1 MTRVPLFEGMF
12 CQYNA
17 YVLFMHACYCCFIQ
31 NRFLLAFAI
40 LYLNPVG
47 VTLLPTCERS
57 YRSYD

>member
-17 YVLFMHACYCCFIQ
+17 YVLFMHACYCCFIH

-40 LYLNPVG
+40 LYLKPVG
-47 VTLLPTCERS
+47 VTLSSACERS

>member
-12 CQYNA
+12 CQSNV
-17 YVLFMHACYCCFIQ
+17 YVLVMHACCCCFVH

-40 LYLNPVG
+40 LYLKPVG
-47 VTLLPTCERS
+47 VTLFSECGRS